1 MLERFKNPRILIAF
15 VFDFLCAVTA
25 GYLALFLRF
34 ESWSKPFE
42 LLPNAHSIVWITVLL
57 QVISFQFSGLYAGM
71 WRFSSVNDLI
81 RIFKGVSL
89 GIVASLLVQVFISRL
104 VGVPRSFF
112 IMDWLLVIMMLG
124 SGRFAY
130 RIRKDT
136 AILREQ
142 KKTFGSLA
150 NTIIIGAG
158 SAADRLF
165 RDIKTNATG
174 GMHVVGF
181 VDDDPKK
188 HNRTLHGVKVLGDTS
203 RLPEFIEKLKV
214 EQVFLAIPS
223 ANGSQIKRLV
233 DICLPLGVEIKTL
246 PKVNDILAGKIEVS
260 LLRNV
265 QIEDLLGREVVQLN
279 TGKLESMIKG
289 KTAMVTG
296 AGGSI
301 GSELCHQISKH
312 QPQKVILFEM
322 CELFLYE
329 IEMELKAKFPKIE
342 FIPVIGDV
350 RMQER
355 LDSIFEAYR
364 PHLVFHAA
372 AYKHVPMM
380 EKNPE
385 EAVKTNVFGTKNVA
399 EMAVKYQ
406 AQKFVLISTDKAVN
420 PTNVMGTT
428 KRVAEMVCEDLMQAD
443 HSTEFIIVRFGN
455 VLGSNGSVIPLFK
468 KQIENGGPI
477 TVTHP
482 EVTRY
487 FMSIPE
493 ASQLVLQ
500 SAAMGNGGEVFVL
513 DMGESVKIVD
523 LVDRMIALAGLR
535 KGIDIEVEF
544 IGMRVGEKM
553 YEELFSDKEE
563 LVDTD
568 HKKVFKAKNRKIE
581 SDFLVQLEELRKNQ
595 KDVHFLLKTLVPEYS
610 QLN

>member
-15 VFDFLCAVTA
+15 IFDFLCAVLA

-34 ESWSKPFE
+34 ESLSRPFE
-42 LLPNAHSIVWITVLL
+42 LLPNVHSVVWITVGL
-57 QVISFQFSGLYAGM
+57 QVISFQLSGLYVGM

-81 RIFKGVSL
+81 RIFKGVSI
-89 GIVASLLVQVFISRL
+89 GVIGSLLVQVFVSRMI
-104 VGVPRSFF
+104 GVPRSFF
-112 IMDWLLVIMMLG
+112 LLDWMLLILMLG

-142 KKTFGSLA
+142 KKAFGSLA

-158 SAADRLF
+158 TAADRLF

-188 HNRTLHGVKVLGDTS
+188 HNRTLHGVKVLGPTAN
-203 RLPEFIEKLKV
+203 LPEYIKNLNV

-223 ANGSQIKRLV
+223 ANGEQVKRLV

-246 PKVNDILAGKIEVS
+246 PKVNDILSGKIEVS

-279 TGKLESMIKG
+279 TGKLEAMIGG
-289 KTAMVTG
+289 KTAIVTG

-301 GSELCHQISKH
+301 GSELCHQICKH
-312 QPQKVILFEM
+312 QPRRVILFEM

-329 IEMELKAKFPKIE
+329 IEMDLKNKFPAIE

-350 RMQER
+350 RARER
-355 LDSIFEAYR
+355 LDAIFEAYQ

-428 KRVAEMVCEDLMQAD
+428 KRVAEMVCENLMQAD
-443 HSTEFIIVRFGN
+443 HNTEFIIVRFGN
-455 VLGSNGSVIPLFK
+455 VLGSNGSVIPLFR

-500 SAAMGNGGEVFVL
+500 SAAMGHGGEVFVL
-513 DMGESVKIVD
+513 DMGESVKIID
-523 LVDRMIALAGLR
+523 LVDRMIALAGLK
-535 KGIDIEVEF
+535 KGVDIEVKF

-563 LVDTD
+563 LVDTE
-568 HKKVFKAKNRKIE
+568 HKKVFKAKNREINN
-581 SDFLVQLEELRKNQ
+581 DFHSNLEELRKSQ
-595 KDVHFLLKTLVPEYS
+595 KDIHYLLKTLVPEYS